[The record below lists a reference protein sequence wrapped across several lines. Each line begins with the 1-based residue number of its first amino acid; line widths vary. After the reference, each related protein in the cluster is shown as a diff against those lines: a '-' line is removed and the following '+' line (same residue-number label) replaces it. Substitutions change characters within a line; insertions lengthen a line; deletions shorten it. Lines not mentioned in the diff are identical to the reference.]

1 MKVTVEARH
10 FNVKKALQRPL
21 AVDLIGHFADSDDSS
36 ASAVETLPN
45 HMNKRYDP
53 GARYR
58 PIICH
63 LQIIQIISFT
73 DQTIHQ

>member
-21 AVDLIGHFADSDDSS
+21 AVDLIGHFADSDYSIVLS
-36 ASAVETLPN
+36 SAVETLPN
-45 HMNKRYDP
+45 HMNKRYDS

-63 LQIIQIISFT
+63 LQI
-73 DQTIHQ
+73 TIHQ